1 MASTFS
7 TNLAIELIGTG
18 DQAGTWG
25 TTTNSNLGTL
35 IEQAISGYVTQAV
48 ATGTDTT
55 ITIPNGSTGVAR
67 NMYIELT
74 GTGGTNTNLIVPANK
89 KLYFIFNNSTGAV
102 TVKVSGQTGV
112 SVPTGKK
119 MVLVSNGTDIV
130 NGLNYIAD
138 FGTNSFSVTN
148 LTASSATITNL
159 IATSASITN
168 LALTSLTISSLSI
181 TNVSV
186 ASATVSS
193 NLTLSGGTANGVLY
207 LNGSKVA
214 TSGSALTYNGSNLIN
229 TNGYVSTSGDFRL
242 NNATFSRV
250 AIGDGGGGFVGGYN
264 ITYSGS
270 PIYDSTGAISG
281 VYYSSSGNVQFF
293 AGGSAAAG
301 TAAPEAMRLTAS
313 GNLGIGTSS
322 PASKLHVDSDATNT
336 TVTIE
341 SDLDGGSL
349 FTSGI
354 NLLREGTVAGSR
366 IQSIRDAGA
375 GGVGLNFLTTADNAA
390 EIAGTLTSRMVID
403 RSGNVGIGTASPGV
417 KFHVANDGAGEADVA
432 RFSRT
437 NAGDLHLL
445 DIGVNPDTNFVTFDS
460 TGSAAGGYTFRRGG
474 TDAMTLDS
482 SGNLGIGTSSPGA
495 KLEVTGN
502 ILQTWA
508 ASHNRFIG
516 TQFSTTYENG
526 LRFLE
531 ATRETQVIAKAADTG
546 GLITFFT
553 GTTPSERMRL
563 DASGNLGL
571 GVTPSASWFA
581 SSKAIQIGSAG
592 APYMGLVQQTT
603 TTCDGYMLWGA
614 RLSGD
619 RAFQYVTTGDAPA
632 AYRQNAGSHAWF
644 SAASGT
650 AGNAISFTQAM
661 TLTAA
666 GKLGIGVTSP
676 SGLLDVRGAAPFMYI
691 VDSAG
696 ANQAAFVA
704 EATNTVVNVGSTYL
718 GTAAVPLALVTGGTE
733 RARITSGGDLLV
745 GTTSSGGA
753 GGATIV
759 PLGGG
764 AGTCAIQIFNKTNTA
779 SDSAILFR
787 VAGTTVSGIS
797 YTNTTVTYGTVSDYR
812 LKNVIGVINDS
823 GTRIDALKP
832 IEYTWNSNGERARG
846 FLAHQFQEV
855 YASSVNGTKDAV
867 DAEGKPAYQSMQAS
881 TSEVIADLVAE
892 IQSLRARVAQLE
904 TK

>member
-1 MASTFS
+1 MPSSYS
-7 TNLAIELIGTG
+7 TNLKIELQATG
-18 DQAGTWG
+18 ENSGTWG
-25 TTTNSNLGTL
+25 T
-35 IEQAISGYVTQAV
+35 I
-48 ATGTDTT
+48 
-55 ITIPNGSTGVAR
+55 
-67 NMYIELT
+67 
-74 GTGGTNTNLIVPANK
+74 TNTNL
-89 KLYFIFNNSTGAV
+89 
-102 TVKVSGQTGV
+102 
-112 SVPTGKK
+112 
-119 MVLVSNGTDIV
+119 GT
-130 NGLNYIAD
+130 
-138 FGTNSFSVTN
+138 
-148 LTASSATITNL
+148 
-159 IATSASITN
+159 
-168 LALTSLTISSLSI
+168 ALEQAIIGYGNPSYPSD
-181 TNVSV
+181 
-186 ASATVSS
+186 A
-193 NLTLSGGTANGVLY
+193 NLTLTYTDTNAAQAARALVLNVTSVGSLTATRELVVPTIQKQYIVQNNTTGAQSITVKTSGGTGITVTNGRKAHLYVDGTNVIFMDDFVDINGGAIDGTTIGGSSAAAGTFTTLTTSSTVTLNGGTANGVLY

-495 KLEVTGN
+495 PLNVKKNSAGAVVEMLRLTNDGPGAGSMSKITFDASGTAYAAITGG
-502 ILQTWA
+502 
-508 ASHNRFIG
+508 FG
-516 TQFSTTYENG
+516 TGGPQIKFELPTSTGGSWDWIYQSTT
-526 LRFLE
+526 L
-531 ATRETQVIAKAADTG
+531 ATLLT
-546 GLITFFT
+546 
-553 GTTPSERMRL
+553 
-563 DASGNLGL
+563 SGNLGIGTSSPAYKLDVQGNGSFTSGASVTNVFVGSAAGNGGATVRFL
-571 GVTPSASWFA
+571 GSNTQKNWMIGNQFNVNGGLEFTPS
-581 SSKAIQIGSAG
+581 
-592 APYMGLVQQTT
+592 TT
-603 TTCDGYMLWGA
+603 TGGST
-614 RLSGD
+614 
-619 RAFQYVTTGDAPA
+619 FTTP
-632 AYRQNAGSHAWF
+632 
-644 SAASGT
+644 
-650 AGNAISFTQAM
+650 AM
-661 TLTAA
+661 TIDSS
-666 GKLGIGVTSP
+666 GNLGIGTTSP
-676 SGLLDVRGAAPFMYI
+676 STRLHVAGSSPVLVIDQ
-691 VDSAG
+691 SAG
-696 ANQAAFVA
+696 TTATLSYRNGNSEYASVFGNSSNGELRHTSGPSVAFGGFH
-704 EATNTVVNVGSTYL
+704 TFYTDTV
-718 GTAAVPLALVTGGTE
+718 E